1 VAGVLGLLLAG
12 VSDPSVVAVFGLVLV
27 AGLDLA
33 AGRDGDLALR
43 LIVRALDL
51 IFALLLVFAAA
62 LAFATD
68 FVFFLATMRAPL
80 LLSRTASHVACRR
93 RQTQTQPRSV
103 DRRELAIEML
113 RKGGIIH
120 GTPRDATAPASAYP
134 TLSWRDPMAT
144 LTWTE
149 RRLRKEVEEIASAVR
164 MDVWNIER
172 YDDPATVLR
181 MMKDKLIR
189 SYVVFQYTFIDE
201 YLTDIICNY
210 YFHRPKETHYGT
222 LWKTKRFRMFVHG
235 LMDETFPLKK
245 LSIVEAIKD
254 VPTDVSNGI
263 RRINDI
269 RNALAHS
276 LFPENRRRYMNEK
289 NVTYRGTN
297 LFLRDC

>member
-1 VAGVLGLLLAG
+1 LGGVVAGVLGLLLAG
-12 VSDPSVVAVFGLVLV
+12 VLDPSVVAVFGLVLV

-80 LLSRTASHVACRR
+80 LLRTTASHVACRCQ
-93 RQTQTQPRSV
+93 QTQTEPRSM
-103 DRRELAIEML
+103 DRRELAIEIL

-120 GTPRDATAPASAYP
+120 GTPRDASASVGLP
-134 TLSWRDPMAT
+134 NSWLEDPMAT

-164 MDVWNIER
+164 LDVWNIER
-172 YDDPATVLR
+172 YDDPATILR

-189 SYVVFQYTFIDE
+189 NYVVFQYTFTAE
-201 YLTDIICNY
+201 YLTVIICNY
-210 YFHRPKETHYGT
+210 YFHRPKEAHYGT
-222 LWKTKRFRMFVHG
+222 LWKTKRFRIFVHS
-235 LMDETFPLKK
+235 LMDETFLLKK
-245 LSIVEAIKD
+245 YLS
-254 VPTDVSNGI
+254 
-263 RRINDI
+263 
-269 RNALAHS
+269 
-276 LFPENRRRYMNEK
+276 
-289 NVTYRGTN
+289 
-297 LFLRDC
+297 